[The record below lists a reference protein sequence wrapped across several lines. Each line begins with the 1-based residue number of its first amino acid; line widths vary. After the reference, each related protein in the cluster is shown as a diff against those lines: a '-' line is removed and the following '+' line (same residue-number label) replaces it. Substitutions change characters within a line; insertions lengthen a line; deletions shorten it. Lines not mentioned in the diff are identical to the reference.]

1 MCSREHDTV
10 LIFADLQKVLLSP
23 SLNASATYYKTKL
36 CCYKYTIYDKT
47 THEAMCYMWNE
58 TATDLTAHT
67 FGCLLY
73 DYLVTNNRCISAD
86 KIIIYSDDCAYQN
99 RCVQLSNILLLY
111 VKKFNKVVYHKYLTR
126 GHTQMEVD
134 SVHALIERTIK
145 RKEVYTP
152 ACYVSLVK
160 SAKKNPPYYNVK
172 YVDYTFFIDYSPFS
186 FYSSIR
192 PGRGVGASKV
202 VDIAQLKYSSDGLFY
217 KLDHVTAPWQPL
229 PHRVKEI
236 DYHQVLKKLYTQQ
249 LPITTAKGNDL
260 QSMKPVMPSD
270 FHSFYDTLPKQ

>member
-1 MCSREHDTV
+1 
-10 LIFADLQKVLLSP
+10 
-23 SLNASATYYKTKL
+23 
-36 CCYKYTIYDKT
+36 
-47 THEAMCYMWNE
+47 
-58 TATDLTAHT
+58 
-67 FGCLLY
+67 
-73 DYLVTNNRCISAD
+73 
-86 KIIIYSDDCAYQN
+86 
-99 RCVQLSNILLLY
+99 
-111 VKKFNKVVYHKYLTR
+111 
-126 GHTQMEVD
+126 MEVD

-152 ACYVSLVK
+152 ACCVSLVK

-172 YVDYTFFIDYSPFS
+172 YVDYTFFIDYSLFS

-202 VDIAQLKYSSDGLFY
+202 VDIAQLKYSSDGAFY

-236 DYHQVLKKLYTQQ
+236 EHHQVLKKLYTQQ
-249 LPITTAKGNDL
+249 LPITTAKWNDL

-270 FHSFYDTLPKQ
+270 FHHSFYETLPKQ